1 MLRPGSTDIIEVT
14 LNDYIDHMYNDFTA
28 VIIGDQGIGK
38 TELSKTLAS
47 MFAIGKGKQYF
58 GNAKSIDPYGSVTK
72 TGKMSS
78 IGCFLF
84 NDAPLRTL
92 MSSTLTQEN
101 IKSLF
106 DVREASAV
114 PARYGD
120 AIFPGR
126 IPRIFT
132 ANTGDAGNAGFYF
145 DSYGHRQVGDFAR
158 RDQAAVRSFNA
169 DILAT
174 IRRMIVFTPTM
185 EQIGFTS
192 QRLIDS
198 ATVDYAAERQLRE
211 QYFSNLS

>member
-14 LNDYIDHMYNDFTA
+14 LNDYIDHMYNDFT
-28 VIIGDQGIGK
+28 VFIIGGQGAGK
-38 TELSKTLAS
+38 TELGKTLAA

-92 MSSTLTQEN
+92 MSSILTQEN

-106 DVREASAV
+106 DVRESSAV

-120 AIFPGR
+120 AIFPRR

-132 ANTGDAGNAGFYF
+132 ANTGDASDPGAYF
-145 DSYGHRQVGDFAR
+145 DEYGHTQVGAFAR
-158 RDQAAVRSFNA
+158 RDQAAVRNFNA

-174 IRRMIVFTPTM
+174 LRRMIVFTPTR
-185 EQIGFTS
+185 EEIGFAS
-192 QRLIDS
+192 QTLEDS
-198 ATVDYAAERQLRE
+198 AVVDYAAERQLRE
-211 QYFSNLS
+211 QYFSNSS